1 MVLLHANLI
10 KLLLC
15 NQVIEQK
22 TEWKTR
28 WQSQL
33 SELKR
38 RSKCRDNEGNV
49 SWATRLRQKRDGL
62 VNEL

>member
-1 MVLLHANLI
+1 M
-10 KLLLC
+10 
-15 NQVIEQK
+15 EQRN
-22 TEWKTR
+22 EWKTR

-38 RSKCRDNEGNV
+38 RSKCKDGGGNV
-49 SWATRLRQKRDGL
+49 SWAARMRKQRDEL